1 LSSQLRYITTGQTAQ
16 DCADPAMLE
25 VITLF
30 IAGADGPRISQTR
43 TEGMGCKRDVIKE
56 MLFSEDVI
64 WVFFWI

>member
-1 LSSQLRYITTGQTAQ
+1 
-16 DCADPAMLE
+16 MLE